1 MADFHPTNNSSNNS
15 ITDSITDKTK
25 LDKPLPTSVSASQQ
39 AARRSRKTKKLMYG
53 LAGIGVLMIAGLF
66 IYQALNTSL
75 VYFILPSEYATNP
88 SLYDSRRIRL
98 GGIVEEASVSFDDQA
113 LLLNFYI
120 TDSVERY
127 SVQHYG
133 TPPELFRENTGVVVE
148 GGFQDGMFVS
158 DNLLVK
164 HTEVYEAP
172 EDGKIDLDMLRES
185 LE

>member
-1 MADFHPTNNSSNNS
+1 MADHPPANQSDATTNL
-15 ITDSITDKTK
+15 DSPHDTH
-25 LDKPLPTSVSASQQ
+25 LNAYPNANLNARQQ
-39 AARRSRKTKKLMYG
+39 AARRGRKTKKIMYAF
-53 LAGIGVLMIAGLF
+53 AGVGVLLIAGLF

-88 SLYDSRRIRL
+88 NLYDSRRIRL

-113 LLLNFYI
+113 LMLNFYI

-127 SVQHYG
+127 AVQHYG
-133 TPPELFRENTGVVVE
+133 TPPELFRENTGVVIE

-172 EDGKIDLDMLRES
+172 ADGKIDLDMLRES

>member
-1 MADFHPTNNSSNNS
+1 MADYHPTDDHLIDGETNFA
-15 ITDSITDKTK
+15 D
-25 LDKPLPTSVSASQQ
+25 PLPANVSASQH

-53 LAGIGVLMIAGLF
+53 LAGIGVLLIAGLF

-75 VYFILPSEYATNP
+75 VYFILPSEYATNA

-98 GGIVEEASVSFDDQA
+98 GGIVEEASVRFDDQA

-127 SVQHYG
+127 AVQHYG

>member
-1 MADFHPTNNSSNNS
+1 MADYPPAHQSEVTTNLDSPLINS
-15 ITDSITDKTK
+15 
-25 LDKPLPTSVSASQQ
+25 PLSTNLAAHQQ
-39 AARRSRKTKKLMYG
+39 AARRGRKTKKLMYA
-53 LAGIGVLMIAGLF
+53 LAGVGVLFVAGLF

-98 GGIVEEASVSFDDQA
+98 GGIVEEASVRFDDQA

-120 TDSVERY
+120 TDSIERY

>member
-1 MADFHPTNNSSNNS
+1 
-15 ITDSITDKTK
+15 
-25 LDKPLPTSVSASQQ
+25 
-39 AARRSRKTKKLMYG
+39 
-53 LAGIGVLMIAGLF
+53 
-66 IYQALNTSL
+66 
-75 VYFILPSEYATNP
+75 
-88 SLYDSRRIRL
+88 L
-98 GGIVEEASVSFDDQA
+98 GGIVEETSVRFDDQA

-127 SVQHYG
+127 AVQHYG

-148 GGFQDGMFVS
+148 GGFQNGMFVS